1 MKKAPILLSV
11 LLLILLAVVACTNAS
26 DTEGAT
32 DTDTTSADTAVTE
45 AELSTDTQ
53 EAPASPTDS
62 TAEVP
67 TETPTEAP
75 TVPPEWLTYTETEK
89 DIYIPTEEATEAPTE
104 PVGDTSKPVTLIDA
118 DQLNTEKG
126 KYHMD
131 NGIVV
136 NDGYITIVPS
146 GEDPYYYPAYNFL
159 GARYIIIKYRTATC
173 DGLYMQLYL
182 ASSGT
187 GPQDDSTML
196 EDRLIGDGEWH
207 YLVIDTKP
215 LIDKGKFNGKTVSY
229 LRFDPLDPGYLRD
242 ENGNIITEGTNK
254 LRGTMPDDASIDVAY
269 IAFCNAPDTMQNME
283 NEA

>member
-1 MKKAPILLSV
+1 MKKTLILLSV
-11 LLLILLAVVACTNAS
+11 LLLILLAVAACTNAS
-26 DTEGAT
+26 DTEGT
-32 DTDTTSADTAVTE
+32 DPAATSADTVLTE
-45 AELSTDTQ
+45 AELPTDT
-53 EAPASPTDS
+53 EEVPDSPTDS
-62 TAEVP
+62 ATEAP

-118 DQLNTEKG
+118 EQLNTEKG

-173 DGLYMQLYL
+173 DGIYMQLYL

-215 LIDKGKFNGKTVSY
+215 LIDKGKFNGKDVSY

-269 IAFCNAPDTMQNME
+269 IAFCNAPDTMQNMG